1 MDGTQVGQNM
11 ARTGL
16 SSKQRKKKEMEV
28 KSKSFLDLILKEKKS
43 NFDVNMEIFF
53 RVNWNH
59 SLTIGIMKWKT
70 LDSKESLNHSGKL
83 QNYNIICILIKN
95 SRIRDSSKI

>member
-53 RVNWNH
+53 RVN
-59 SLTIGIMKWKT
+59 
-70 LDSKESLNHSGKL
+70 
-83 QNYNIICILIKN
+83 
-95 SRIRDSSKI
+95 